1 MTMPLEGRNQIWSI
15 PNLLSLF
22 RILLIPLMVALY
34 VKGHPIG
41 ALCVF
46 ALSALS
52 DILDGQ
58 IARRFNMV
66 TNLGKMLDPL
76 ADKLTQGAALVCVA
90 QHHPKLFFLLGF
102 MAMKELV
109 QASIG
114 ARSMKKTGQAFSSKW
129 FGKLCTVVTTACL
142 MAMFAFPQLPE
153 GAINGMILLCAA
165 MMLVSLAL
173 YAKHFHAHS
182 DAAEAEKRTLL

>member
-34 VKGHPIG
+34 VKGHSIG

-90 QHHPKLFFLLGF
+90 QRHPKLFFLLGF

-153 GAINGMILLCAA
+153 EAINGMILLCAA